1 MAEDAAYTLS
11 QGEPANYVIATS
23 KVEMSRS
30 LAAFIIFC
38 DEARKAV
45 ALSGFVHGQI
55 PSPPAGV
62 FDFVKR
68 NGQDRITWEPEN
80 GVRIAAIFER
90 YEGSISGF
98 LVVGRSLREIEKRE
112 SQVEMITGIAM
123 LATWVLTFIILA
135 LCEFIIPSKGS
146 LCGKYHINA
155 GAGTG
160 GRSLLQIR
168 LYYR

>member
-1 MAEDAAYTLS
+1 MAEDAAYNLS
-11 QGEPANYVIATS
+11 QGEPANYVIAIS

-45 ALSGFVHGQI
+45 ASPGFVHGQI

-62 FDFVKR
+62 FDYVKR

-112 SQVEMITGIAM
+112 SQVERIAVAAM
-123 LATWVLTFIILA
+123 RATWVLA
-135 LCEFIIPSKGS
+135 LIVVVFCKFALTIK
-146 LCGKYHINA
+146 
-155 GAGTG
+155 
-160 GRSLLQIR
+160 QIAH
-168 LYYR
+168 

>member
-62 FDFVKR
+62 FDYVKR

-80 GVRIAAIFER
+80 GVRIAAVFER

-98 LVVGRSLREIEKRE
+98 LVAGRSLREIEKRE

-123 LATWVLTFIILA
+123 LATWVLA
-135 LCEFIIPSKGS
+135 LIVVVFCKFALTIK
-146 LCGKYHINA
+146 
-155 GAGTG
+155 
-160 GRSLLQIR
+160 QIAH
-168 LYYR
+168 

>member
-62 FDFVKR
+62 FDYVKR
-68 NGQDRITWEPEN
+68 NGQDRIPVVAGDAHGCAAQHRCTW
-80 GVRIAAIFER
+80 
-90 YEGSISGF
+90 
-98 LVVGRSLREIEKRE
+98 L
-112 SQVEMITGIAM
+112 
-123 LATWVLTFIILA
+123 
-135 LCEFIIPSKGS
+135 
-146 LCGKYHINA
+146 
-155 GAGTG
+155 
-160 GRSLLQIR
+160 
-168 LYYR
+168 